1 METVS
6 LGDRRKESIKGILE
20 IYGKV
25 EKKLLVVWSLQL
37 LVLQS
42 FFCTPLLKKVT
53 ILLVP
58 EEDQT
63 GSTSELHSLA
73 LLAALATVSPKAAS
87 RGGTGNVILPIYRGE
102 WLSLALI
109 GLLRSATKSDN
120 AQKTHGR
127 A

>member
-58 EEDQT
+58 EDQT

-87 RGGTGNVILPIYRGE
+87 RGGTGNVILPI
-102 WLSLALI
+102 
-109 GLLRSATKSDN
+109 
-120 AQKTHGR
+120 
-127 A
+127 